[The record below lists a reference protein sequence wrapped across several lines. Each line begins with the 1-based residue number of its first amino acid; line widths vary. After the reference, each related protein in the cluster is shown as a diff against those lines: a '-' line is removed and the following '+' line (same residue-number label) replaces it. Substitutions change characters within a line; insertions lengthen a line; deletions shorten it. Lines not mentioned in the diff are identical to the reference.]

1 MLLVGGIFG
10 KWLGHEDVALMN
22 GITALIKKIVQRSL
36 PSSTMWKYNEKS
48 VTWKRAL
55 TESYWHPGLRISAS
69 RTVKNKFLL
78 FINYLVCDTLFQQHN
93 ILGQ

>member
-36 PSSTMWKYNEKS
+36 HLPLCENTMRS
-48 VTWKRAL
+48 L
-55 TESYWHPGLRISAS
+55 
-69 RTVKNKFLL
+69 
-78 FINYLVCDTLFQQHN
+78 
-93 ILGQ
+93 